1 MKKPAVGFDR
11 ENRDSRLN
19 RRNVLKAA
27 GAGVVGIGAITGTAS
42 ASHEVSERAFFG
54 CSQVC
59 VDAKGAEAVIA
70 TNGECVKRPIDRR
83 SNRGNLDWEFIY
95 CRSVDDGEA
104 IVGVWYDG
112 TFYPN
117 PNRCA
122 ENYDCPNYQ

>member
-1 MKKPAVGFDR
+1 MKEPIDEIDEG
-11 ENRDSRLN
+11 SRGSRVN
-19 RRNVLKAA
+19 RRSVLKTA

-70 TNGECVKRPIDRR
+70 TDGGCVKRPINQR
-83 SNRGNLDWEFIY
+83 SDRGNLDWEFIY
-95 CRSVDDGEA
+95 CLSVDDDEA

-122 ENYDCPNYQ
+122 DNYDCPNY